1 MDMANSAGC
10 QGHMQAPGQGHNLAN
25 GTSATTV
32 LLCVQYSTV
41 LYSTRFSPRRRLNEA
56 SQLRQRHHHIR
67 AFWRPEEANLIGL
80 PSANW
85 VAEW

>member
-32 LLCVQYSTV
+32 LSYCAYGTV
-41 LYSTRFSPRRRLNEA
+41 LYCTVLGFPQGDASTRLLNCVNDTTTFEHFGG
-56 SQLRQRHHHIR
+56 QKKQI
-67 AFWRPEEANLIGL
+67 
-80 PSANW
+80 
-85 VAEW
+85 